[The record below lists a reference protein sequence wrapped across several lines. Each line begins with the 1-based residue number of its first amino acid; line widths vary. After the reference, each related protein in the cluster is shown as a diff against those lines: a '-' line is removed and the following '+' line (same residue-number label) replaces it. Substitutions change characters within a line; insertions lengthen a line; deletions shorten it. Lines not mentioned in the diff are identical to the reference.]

1 MTVIRVN
8 CILCSQRGLDFTS
21 YKQHLAN
28 FHQITSSQ
36 EVLLAVQL
44 MEKKERISLVEKTKT
59 EVINFRDNGKAEQ
72 SNDRVKK
79 DIRETTV
86 EELVEAR
93 EAPKPR
99 NKHLMV
105 GGKPFRKRKSLI
117 AIKDDAVSSKIK
129 LFSQVRES
137 PLSAPPRPRPPFKT
151 VEAGLQAEKEVE
163 GVSDMLIKTHD
174 HHRKSQISADDTIS
188 NFEEIFATNWPSEM
202 DESIEGNFNLIY
214 CEEEAVTQEEGDVH
228 DVKVVDQDGESLED
242 QNEESCVKSDEKY
255 IDGKGGTEE
264 LEDAFINSEE
274 SRKLEVSAEVC
285 EKTDDAR
292 YKCSSCG
299 KDFKFLTYLKGHQSS
314 KTNCNSK
321 EIKKKRQSMNVS
333 RIGSF

>member
-1 MTVIRVN
+1 M
-8 CILCSQRGLDFTS
+8 
-21 YKQHLAN
+21 
-28 FHQITSSQ
+28 
-36 EVLLAVQL
+36 AVQL
-44 MEKKERISLVEKTKT
+44 MEKNERISLVEKTKT
-59 EVINFRDNGKAEQ
+59 EVINFRDNGKAEK

-79 DIRETTV
+79 DLRETTV

-93 EAPKPR
+93 EAPKPS
-99 NKHLMV
+99 NKHLMID
-105 GGKPFRKRKSLI
+105 GKPFRKRKSLM

-129 LFSQVRES
+129 LFSRVRES
-137 PLSAPPRPRPPFKT
+137 PLSVPPRPRPPLKT
-151 VEAGLQAEKEVE
+151 VEAGLQAEKKEVE
-163 GVSDMLIKTHD
+163 GVSDMLIKTLD
-174 HHRKSQISADDTIS
+174 QHRKGQISADDTIS
-188 NFEEIFATNWPSEM
+188 NFEEIFATNWPSEV

-228 DVKVVDQDGESLED
+228 DVKVHDHDGKNLDD
-242 QNEESCVKSDEKY
+242 QNEESNGTSDEKY
-255 IDGKGGTEE
+255 IDGKGETEE
-264 LEDAFINSEE
+264 LEDAFSNSEE
-274 SRKLEVSAEVC
+274 SRKLEVLAEVY